1 MQRFKDDKT
10 VALFPCP
17 SRQLTFKSMTG
28 ASVGTVGLR
37 FHILVATPVLSQ
49 DNICLLKLLETR
61 SPLLFMLFPRQFS
74 ERSFV
79 HFLENSPRSCDSVA
93 VVTQII
99 YNTMASRSPLS
110 LSHEFPSR
118 GEDAHAAVFFNIE
131 T

>member
-1 MQRFKDDKT
+1 MRH
-10 VALFPCP
+10 L
-17 SRQLTFKSMTG
+17 
-28 ASVGTVGLR
+28 
-37 FHILVATPVLSQ
+37 PVEAAGNS
-49 DNICLLKLLETR
+49 IAA
-61 SPLLFMLFPRQFS
+61 PIMLCPRQFF

-79 HFLENSPRSCDSVA
+79 HIRENSLRSCDPVA

-118 GEDAHAAVFFNIE
+118 GEDARAGVFFNME